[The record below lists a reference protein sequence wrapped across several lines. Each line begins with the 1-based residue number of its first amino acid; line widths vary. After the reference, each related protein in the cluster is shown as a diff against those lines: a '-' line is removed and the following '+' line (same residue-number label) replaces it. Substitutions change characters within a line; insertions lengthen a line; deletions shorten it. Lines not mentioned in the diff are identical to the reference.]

1 MEDLYVSRLTTYV
14 RFFFYLWTAMQRPGR
29 IIHISRR
36 SLFQFNNARERGRPM
51 SALVFQST
59 WEISANGPS
68 TQRIF
73 SISLPLFF
81 PNTFSFVRGYN
92 RFRESFYRNRLD
104 SWKGRHHI
112 LRGDGVWYD
121 LTALGREKK
130 IIPWRG
136 SSSRGFDIPRI
147 IRLELL
153 SSVRHYLPHLEYPAR
168 YSIFSSAGFQD
179 NPAQLQKRMDK
190 MEKCVDETRR
200 KTPKWHLTLTLN
212 ECLSFEKTKDTQA

>member
-1 MEDLYVSRLTTYV
+1 MEDFYVGRLTTYV

-81 PNTFSFVRGYN
+81 PNTVSFVRGYN

-104 SWKGRHHI
+104 SWKDRHHI

-130 IIPWRG
+130 NNPLAWVFFERVWYSTDHSSWTPLVGKTLLAAPEISCAIPHFLVG
-136 SSSRGFDIPRI
+136 RI
-147 IRLELL
+147 
-153 SSVRHYLPHLEYPAR
+153 S
-168 YSIFSSAGFQD
+168 G
-179 NPAQLQKRMDK
+179 
-190 MEKCVDETRR
+190 
-200 KTPKWHLTLTLN
+200 
-212 ECLSFEKTKDTQA
+212 

>member
-1 MEDLYVSRLTTYV
+1 MGDLYVSRLTTYV
-14 RFFFYLWTAMQRPGR
+14 RFFFYLWSAMQRLGR

-36 SLFQFNNARERGRPM
+36 SLFQFNNAGERGRPM

-73 SISLPLFF
+73 PISLSLSPLEHGFF
-81 PNTFSFVRGYN
+81 RARVITV
-92 RFRESFYRNRLD
+92 FRESFYRNRLD

-121 LTALGREKK
+121 LTTLGGEKNNPSAWVFFERVY
-130 IIPWRG
+130 I
-136 SSSRGFDIPRI
+136 DIPRI

-153 SSVRHYLPHLEYPAR
+153 S
-168 YSIFSSAGFQD
+168 
-179 NPAQLQKRMDK
+179 
-190 MEKCVDETRR
+190 RR
-200 KTPKWHLTLTLN
+200 
-212 ECLSFEKTKDTQA
+212 